1 MAVTR
6 LEGVPHPPAPR
17 LRRPV
22 SVACALLLAVM
33 GTVLFVLPRGS
44 EELDRLR
51 FPGESAG
58 RMMDRHLEFYEGYA
72 STPEWQRALFSFLFG
87 AREQASVDAV
97 RTYREVLS
105 YFRGHPAEATPWAQF
120 NTRARLLVTL
130 AETGQWQALEHELA
144 DFDATLD
151 EEVVQEAVRFAYT
164 DRPVEAP
171 VPEILYGVRLLPLG
185 WAADRLSLRAAER
198 LGNARAQVRA
208 ERRLRERGA
217 RWRARV
223 LILSAVMG
231 GLLAAG
237 WALLLWHHPTRPAG
251 WQHGAVPAPWGP
263 GEGFAVFVRA
273 ALLGLMISAAGAW
286 WTASYFRPGLLASW
300 STLFASL
307 PLLWLVHR
315 HLLRPRGL
323 GFVRAFGLT
332 LRGVGVLRFAR
343 ITLGLLA
350 LEWTGSLV
358 LAWLGWTLGLQSHW
372 SEGLYEQAV
381 FGPWEAVFL
390 STVNLVLWTPIFEEL
405 GFRGLVQGTLRTRL
419 GPAVAI
425 VTSALLF
432 SALHLYSLAGF
443 LAVFWSGLVL
453 AYAYERYRS
462 LLPGMVVHAASNLL
476 AISPVLLFYR

>member
-1 MAVTR
+1 MAAGR
-6 LEGVPHPPAPR
+6 LEGAPLPPAPR
-17 LRRPV
+17 LRGPV
-22 SVACALLLAVM
+22 SVACALLLALA

-58 RMMDRHLEFYEGYA
+58 RVMDRHLEFYEGYA
-72 STPEWQRALFSFLFG
+72 STPQWQRALFSFLFG
-87 AREQASVDAV
+87 AREQASADAV
-97 RTYREVLS
+97 RTYREVLG
-105 YFRGHPAEATPWAQF
+105 YFRGHPDEATPWAQF

-130 AETGQWQALEHELA
+130 AETGQRQALERELA

-151 EEVVQEAVRFAYT
+151 EEVVQEAMHFAYT

-171 VPEILYGVRLLPLG
+171 IAEILYGVRLLPLG
-185 WAADRLSLRAAER
+185 WAADRLHLRAAER
-198 LGNARAQVRA
+198 LGDTRARVSA
-208 ERRLRERGA
+208 ERRLQDRGA

-223 LILSAVMG
+223 LILSATMG
-231 GLLAAG
+231 GLLAVG
-237 WALLLWHHPTRPAG
+237 WGLLLWRRPARPEG
-251 WQHGAVPAPWGP
+251 WQTGAVPAPWSP
-263 GEGFAVFVRA
+263 GEGFGVFVRA
-273 ALLGLMISAAGAW
+273 ALFGLVISAAGAW
-286 WTASYFRPGLLASW
+286 WAASYFRPGLLASW

-307 PLLWLVHR
+307 PLLWLIHR

-323 GFVRAFGLT
+323 GFARAFGLN
-332 LRGVGVLRFAR
+332 LRGVGVPRFAR
-343 ITLGLLA
+343 ITLGLLT

-358 LAWLGWTLGLQSHW
+358 LAWLGWKLGLQSHW

-381 FGPWEAVFL
+381 FGPWQAVFL
-390 STVNLVLWTPIFEEL
+390 STVNLVFWTPIFEEL
-405 GFRGLVQGTLRTRL
+405 GFRGLVYGTLRTRM
-419 GPAVAI
+419 GPMAAI

-462 LLPGMVVHAASNLL
+462 LLPGMVVHAAGNLL